1 MQLAFGVL
9 VFHTNLMIQIFLM
22 RSDAIDF
29 LLMTWDMSNCRA
41 RLISHH
47 VLDKRQHHVTALWN
61 RDQIRASLR
70 VLSCLITRMIQHFS
84 RHVNITY
91 IFEVNVAYTNPNP
104 TANTI
109 VPQLKISM
117 YLWLQD
123 LQTSV
128 VAAFQHVFDSLYL
141 YTRNLH
147 AAAIAET
154 ADTDIGDQN
163 GQVGSDV
170 WRSSRRLTDCHMA
183 TPH

>member
-1 MQLAFGVL
+1 MLQYL
-9 VFHTNLMIQIFLM
+9 
-22 RSDAIDF
+22 S
-29 LLMTWDMSNCRA
+29 
-41 RLISHH
+41 
-47 VLDKRQHHVTALWN
+47 RQ
-61 RDQIRASLR
+61 
-70 VLSCLITRMIQHFS
+70 
-84 RHVNITY
+84 VNITY